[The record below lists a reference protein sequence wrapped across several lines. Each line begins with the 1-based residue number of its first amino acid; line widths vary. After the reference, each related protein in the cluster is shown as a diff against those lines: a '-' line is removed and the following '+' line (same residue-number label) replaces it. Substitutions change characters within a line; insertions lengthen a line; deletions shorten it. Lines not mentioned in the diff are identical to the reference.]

1 MCIHYFQALVGTTL
15 TVPTLDGR
23 KVPLRI
29 SEVIKPT
36 STRRI
41 QGEGLPFPKQPTRKG
56 DMIIEFDIIFPST
69 LSGHT
74 KEILADTLPRTNY
87 S

>member
-29 SEVIKPT
+29 SRSDQANVDKKN
-36 STRRI
+36 SRR
-41 QGEGLPFPKQPTRKG
+41 RA
-56 DMIIEFDIIFPST
+56 T
-69 LSGHT
+69 LSET
-74 KEILADTLPRTNY
+74 ADEKGRY
-87 S
+87 DHRI